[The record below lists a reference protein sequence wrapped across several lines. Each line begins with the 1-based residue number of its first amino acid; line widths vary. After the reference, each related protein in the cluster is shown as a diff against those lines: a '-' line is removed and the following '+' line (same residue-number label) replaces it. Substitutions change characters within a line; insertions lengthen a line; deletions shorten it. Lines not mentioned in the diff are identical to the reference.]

1 VVARDRYRVNKYRIR
16 VSNRYRILTFPSGG
30 GATKT
35 HISNTNTNQRATPKL
50 KQRTTTS
57 TTKERER
64 ESGEEI
70 MLAPEDEN
78 EADVRREDQ
87 DRINQFA
94 RLNARRHDN
103 TMEREQIKV
112 TIYIYDILC

>member
-1 VVARDRYRVNKYRIR
+1 
-16 VSNRYRILTFPSGG
+16 
-30 GATKT
+30 
-35 HISNTNTNQRATPKL
+35 
-50 KQRTTTS
+50 
-57 TTKERER
+57 
-64 ESGEEI
+64 

-103 TMEREQIKV
+103 TMERDQIKV
-112 TIYIYDILC
+112 TIYIRYFVLMCGVCGGVCVCVCAMGWRMSKMNDEWIGSCSTFSLYSFIYSTYVQYDRPNNRKN

>member
-1 VVARDRYRVNKYRIR
+1 
-16 VSNRYRILTFPSGG
+16 
-30 GATKT
+30 
-35 HISNTNTNQRATPKL
+35 
-50 KQRTTTS
+50 
-57 TTKERER
+57 
-64 ESGEEI
+64 

-103 TMEREQIKV
+103 SMERDHIKV
-112 TIYIYDILC
+112 TIYTIFCVDVCMCMCVCAIDWKKCHR